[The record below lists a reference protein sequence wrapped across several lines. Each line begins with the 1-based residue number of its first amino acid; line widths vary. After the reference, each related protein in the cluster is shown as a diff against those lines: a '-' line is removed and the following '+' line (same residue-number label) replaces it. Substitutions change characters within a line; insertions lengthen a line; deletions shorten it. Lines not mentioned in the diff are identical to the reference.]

1 MVGTSTFLILP
12 KCYITYDDKKQLN
25 LQINVDDQ
33 EEIQYKEIV
42 EPVEDKR
49 KPGKNTL

>member
-1 MVGTSTFLILP
+1 MP

-42 EPVEDKR
+42 EPVEDK
-49 KPGKNTL
+49 KKLGKNTL